1 MIIHGHY
8 RCVIISGF
16 ILNMKPHPWHYKYN
30 IWLYTKIENF
40 WLGFSKKLDEFLL
53 SRWGIKSSVENFSRS
68 LLSECAFACM
78 MRPEASKVFKI
89 KILGERMFSKKLDE
103 FLLARIFFS
112 FFQQCF
118 VLFFNLRFYTNMF
131 WHVKHLNLLF
141 LP

>member
-1 MIIHGHY
+1 
-8 RCVIISGF
+8 
-16 ILNMKPHPWHYKYN
+16 MKPHPWHYQYN
-30 IWLYTKIENF
+30 IWLYTKIEDF
-40 WLGFSKKLDEFLL
+40 WLGFSHRVKLFFKL
-53 SRWGIKSSVENFSRS
+53 SNKFPASNIWIRQIKILENFSRS

-112 FFQQCF
+112 FLKQSF